1 MLRLGPFSPYS
12 TVPPTPTHTNY
23 WASPRKRS
31 LSPDHHSAASAS
43 PRPFKRH
50 RTAVFNHGYL
60 TLLNEDILD
69 AATRFAPH
77 TSGENNNTTTT
88 TTIKPLP
95 ASQQGLTP
103 WSEPEK
109 ALFFEA
115 LARLGPDDTT
125 GIAARIRT
133 KGAVEVAAYIDLL
146 RQGAASS
153 ALTKK
158 EGGLAIAPADV
169 PAAVEL
175 SQACCAA
182 LEVAAEAVSVGL
194 VGHEEGA
201 ERRRW
206 GEGGWLIGP
215 GNRREVEGS
224 PPEGMQGFLGLF
236 RMGAWLGLSERVF
249 MNSVV
254 EEYNWV
260 RVEGERPAVRATAL
274 EDFYALAVEVTRR
287 LVAAT
292 IFVAEARVKARRQ
305 LYPNAR
311 SRVWKQDVEAAALSL
326 ALPTDSHR
334 FWAKCARRL
343 RLDVHDKEDGDV
355 EAWDSESEHGPMS
368 YDEVERALGLEPE
381 HNEADAASDEESESS
396 SEEEIDDDMASAPES
411 ENGSIELGAG
421 SAYAPEY
428 DDPFPEDDEVE
439 RDDVTREMNEL
450 LVHSTLEYPKSGK
463 PRETLRRGI
472 RAERAQEAYAD
483 KLDARATYL
492 EEKRVWAM
500 LERQPP
506 QELVKPDVPEDLGKV
521 TKRRVDELIKG
532 FSRTPG
538 EWRSKLDAVPGR
550 WEMEYALAEEEKKEK
565 AKGTTGAESGDE
577 I

>member
-1 MLRLGPFSPYS
+1 
-12 TVPPTPTHTNY
+12 
-23 WASPRKRS
+23 
-31 LSPDHHSAASAS
+31 
-43 PRPFKRH
+43 
-50 RTAVFNHGYL
+50 
-60 TLLNEDILD
+60 
-69 AATRFAPH
+69 
-77 TSGENNNTTTT
+77 
-88 TTIKPLP
+88 
-95 ASQQGLTP
+95 
-103 WSEPEK
+103 
-109 ALFFEA
+109 
-115 LARLGPDDTT
+115 
-125 GIAARIRT
+125 
-133 KGAVEVAAYIDLL
+133 
-146 RQGAASS
+146 
-153 ALTKK
+153 
-158 EGGLAIAPADV
+158 
-169 PAAVEL
+169 
-175 SQACCAA
+175 
-182 LEVAAEAVSVGL
+182 
-194 VGHEEGA
+194 
-201 ERRRW
+201 
-206 GEGGWLIGP
+206 
-215 GNRREVEGS
+215 
-224 PPEGMQGFLGLF
+224 MQGFLGLF
-236 RMGAWLGLSERVF
+236 RVGAWLGLSERVF

-305 LYPNAR
+305 LYPDAR